1 MMTSKSPRVLV
12 IGAGTGGLAL
22 AHGLKR
28 AGIDLQVFER
38 DALRTDGL
46 HGYRVGIDPDGSR
59 ALHALLPP
67 DLYDTFV
74 ATCARA
80 PSWFNMMTEQL
91 KEVLALEIPV
101 GDDPVESEKSVSRM
115 TLRQVL
121 MTGLQDVITF
131 GKEFIGFEQHPDGTV
146 TAYFADGSSATGDLL
161 VGADGAGSRVRRHY
175 VPQAR
180 QEDTGIIAI
189 AGKLPITDESASL
202 LPPRVF
208 QGISMIQAPKGY
220 FCILHVMEFKWDRN
234 GKIKNGIG
242 DTDAELIEV
251 WPGLQFDNT
260 RDYINWG
267 FSASSDKFPADVV
280 ERRGDDLA
288 RLVLEMTAD
297 WHPNLRR
304 LFELTDPSTCFP
316 VNIKTSV
323 PLDPWPASNVTL
335 IGDAIHT
342 MTPGRGVGANTAL
355 RDAVLLC
362 GRIIDVAEDRQELV
376 EAITQYE
383 ERMIQY
389 GFDAV
394 LKSRRHMTD
403 GDPIHKPVVGRI
415 ALGLMRTAMR
425 VTNHVPP
432 LKKRMARSMLE
443 YRGAGRDNADFVL
456 PVRSPRPVAHPQTRT
471 SDNSELNAP
480 RRQERICSTATLAST
495 PSTVAAPP
503 PINAHR
509 GPMLSATQ
517 PRIGEPIAVPP
528 ISTMM

>member
-1 MMTSKSPRVLV
+1 MTSTSPRVIV

-22 AHGLKR
+22 AHGLRR
-28 AGIDLQVFER
+28 AGVDVQVFER
-38 DALRTDGL
+38 DALRTEGL

-67 DLYDTFV
+67 ELYETFV

-80 PSWFNMMTEQL
+80 PRWFSMLTEDL
-91 KEVLALEIPV
+91 HEVLALEIPV
-101 GDDPVESEKSVSRM
+101 QADPLESEKSVSRM

-121 MTGLQDVITF
+121 MTGLEDVITF
-131 GKEFIGFEQHPDGTV
+131 GKEFTHFEQRTDGTV
-146 TAYFADGSSATGDLL
+146 TAHFADGSSATGDIL
-161 VGADGAGSRVRRHY
+161 VGADGAGSRVRKQY
-175 VPQAR
+175 LPQAR

-189 AGKLPITDESASL
+189 AGKLPITAESASL

-208 QGISMIQAPKGY
+208 QGISMVQAPKGY
-220 FCILHVMEFKWDRN
+220 SCILHVMEFKWDRS
-234 GKIKNGIG
+234 GKIKSGMG
-242 DTDAELIEV
+242 DNDAELIKV

-267 FSASSDKFPADVV
+267 FSTTADKFPADVMD
-280 ERRGDDLA
+280 RRGDDLA
-288 RLVLEMTAD
+288 RLVAEMTPN

-323 PLDPWPASNVTL
+323 PVDPWPATNVTL

-362 GRIIDVAEDRQELV
+362 ARIMDVAADRFGLT
-376 EAITQYE
+376 EAVAQYE
-383 ERMIQY
+383 AKMIKY

-394 LKSRRHMTD
+394 LKSREQMTD
-403 GDPIHKPVVGRI
+403 ENPIHKPVIGRI
-415 ALGLMRTAMR
+415 VLAIMRTAMR
-425 VTNHVPP
+425 ITNHVRP

-443 YRGAGRDNADFVL
+443 YRGAGRDNADFEL
-456 PVRSPRPVAHPQTRT
+456 PARTRS
-471 SDNSELNAP
+471 
-480 RRQERICSTATLAST
+480 LA
-495 PSTVAAPP
+495 
-503 PINAHR
+503 R
-509 GPMLSATQ
+509 
-517 PRIGEPIAVPP
+517 
-528 ISTMM
+528 

>member
-1 MMTSKSPRVLV
+1 MISTSPRVLV

-22 AHGLKR
+22 AHGLVR
-28 AGIDLQVFER
+28 AGIDVRVFER
-38 DALRTDGL
+38 DVLRTDGL

-80 PSWFNMMTEQL
+80 PRWFNMLTEQL
-91 KEVLALEIPV
+91 REVLALEIPV
-101 GDDPVESEKSVSRM
+101 EEDPVESEKSVSRM

-121 MTGLQDVITF
+121 MTGIEDVISF
-131 GKEFIGFEQHPDGTV
+131 GKEFTGFDRHVDGTI
-146 TAYFADGSSATGDLL
+146 TAHFADGSSATGDLL
-161 VGADGAGSRVRRHY
+161 VGADGAGSRVRRQY
-175 VPQAR
+175 LPQAQ
-180 QEDTGIIAI
+180 QEETGIIAI
-189 AGKLPITDESASL
+189 AGKLPITEESAAL
-202 LPPRVF
+202 VPRRVF

-220 FCILHVMEFKWDRN
+220 FCILHVMEFKWDRA

-242 DTDAELIEV
+242 ASDAELIKV

-267 FSASSDKFPADVV
+267 FSASADKFPADVM

-288 RLVLEMTAD
+288 RLVREMTPD
-297 WHPNLRR
+297 WHPNLQR

-323 PLDPWPASNVTL
+323 PVDPWPASNITL

-362 GRIIDVAEDRQELV
+362 ARIIDVANGRLDIV
-376 EAITQYE
+376 EAVNRYE
-383 ERMIQY
+383 TKMIKY

-394 LKSRRHMTD
+394 LKSRQQMTAD
-403 GDPIHKPVVGRI
+403 DPIHKPLIGRLV
-415 ALGLMRTAMR
+415 LGLLRTAMR

-432 LKKRMARSMLE
+432 LKERMARSMLQ
-443 YRGAGRDNADFVL
+443 YRGAGRDDADFVL
-456 PVRSPRPVAHPQTRT
+456 PARAAV
-471 SDNSELNAP
+471 SE
-480 RRQERICSTATLAST
+480 
-495 PSTVAAPP
+495 
-503 PINAHR
+503 
-509 GPMLSATQ
+509 SA
-517 PRIGEPIAVPP
+517 
-528 ISTMM
+528 

>member
-1 MMTSKSPRVLV
+1 MISTSPRVLV

-22 AHGLKR
+22 AHGLVR
-28 AGIDLQVFER
+28 AGIDVRVFER
-38 DALRTDGL
+38 DVLRTDGL

-80 PSWFNMMTEQL
+80 PRWFNMVTEQL
-91 KEVLALEIPV
+91 REVLALEIPTE
-101 GDDPVESEKSVSRM
+101 DDPVESEKSVSRM

-121 MTGLQDVITF
+121 MTGIEDVISF
-131 GKEFIGFEQHPDGTV
+131 GKEFTGFDQHADGTI
-146 TAYFADGSSATGDLL
+146 TAHFADGSSATGDLL
-161 VGADGAGSRVRRHY
+161 VGADGAGSRVRRQY
-175 VPQAR
+175 LPQAQ
-180 QEDTGIIAI
+180 QEETGIIAI
-189 AGKLPITDESASL
+189 AGKLPITEESAAL
-202 LPPRVF
+202 VPPRVF

-220 FCILHVMEFKWDRN
+220 FCILHVMEFKWDRA

-242 DTDAELIEV
+242 ASDAELIKV

-267 FSASSDKFPADVV
+267 FSASADKFPADVM

-288 RLVLEMTAD
+288 RLVREMTPD
-297 WHPNLRR
+297 WHPSLQR

-323 PLDPWPASNVTL
+323 PVDPWPASNITL

-362 GRIIDVAEDRQELV
+362 ARIIDVANGRLDIV
-376 EAITQYE
+376 EAVNRYE
-383 ERMIQY
+383 AKMIKY

-394 LKSRRHMTD
+394 LKSRQQMTAD
-403 GDPIHKPVVGRI
+403 DPIHKPLIGRLV
-415 ALGLMRTAMR
+415 LGLLRTAMR

-432 LKKRMARSMLE
+432 LKERMARSMLQ
-443 YRGAGRDNADFVL
+443 YRGAGRDDADFVL
-456 PVRSPRPVAHPQTRT
+456 PAR
-471 SDNSELNAP
+471 
-480 RRQERICSTATLAST
+480 
-495 PSTVAAPP
+495 AAV
-503 PINAHR
+503 
-509 GPMLSATQ
+509 GESA
-517 PRIGEPIAVPP
+517 
-528 ISTMM
+528 

>member
-1 MMTSKSPRVLV
+1 MISTSPRVLV

-22 AHGLKR
+22 AHGLVR
-28 AGIDLQVFER
+28 AGIDVRVFER
-38 DALRTDGL
+38 DVLRTDGL

-80 PSWFNMMTEQL
+80 PRWFNMLTEQL
-91 KEVLALEIPV
+91 REVLALEIPV
-101 GDDPVESEKSVSRM
+101 EADPVESEKSVSRM

-121 MTGLQDVITF
+121 MTGIEDVISF
-131 GKEFIGFEQHPDGTV
+131 GKEFTGFDRHADGTI
-146 TAYFADGSSATGDLL
+146 TAHFADGSSATGDLL
-161 VGADGAGSRVRRHY
+161 VGADGAGSRVRRQY
-175 VPQAR
+175 LPQAQ
-180 QEDTGIIAI
+180 QEETGIIAI
-189 AGKLPITDESASL
+189 AGKLPITEESAAL
-202 LPPRVF
+202 VPRRVF

-220 FCILHVMEFKWDRN
+220 FCILHVMEFKWDRA

-242 DTDAELIEV
+242 ASDAELIKV

-267 FSASSDKFPADVV
+267 FSASADKFPADVM

-288 RLVLEMTAD
+288 RLVREMTPD
-297 WHPNLRR
+297 WHPNLQR

-323 PLDPWPASNVTL
+323 PVDPWPASNITL

-362 GRIIDVAEDRQELV
+362 ARIIDVANGRLDIV
-376 EAITQYE
+376 EAVNRYE
-383 ERMIQY
+383 TKMIKY

-394 LKSRRHMTD
+394 LKSRQQMTAD
-403 GDPIHKPVVGRI
+403 DPIHKPLIGRLV
-415 ALGLMRTAMR
+415 LGLLRTAMR

-432 LKKRMARSMLE
+432 LKERMARSMLQ
-443 YRGAGRDNADFVL
+443 YRGAGRDDADFVL
-456 PVRSPRPVAHPQTRT
+456 PARAAV
-471 SDNSELNAP
+471 SE
-480 RRQERICSTATLAST
+480 
-495 PSTVAAPP
+495 
-503 PINAHR
+503 
-509 GPMLSATQ
+509 SA
-517 PRIGEPIAVPP
+517 
-528 ISTMM
+528 